1 MYHTRE
7 QDVTVLMLSWF
18 TAATLEHVA
27 AVLHVLATNLSGVEN
42 DC

>member
-1 MYHTRE
+1 MYHTCDP
-7 QDVTVLMLSWF
+7 DVTVLMLSWF
-18 TAATLEHVA
+18 IAATLKHVA